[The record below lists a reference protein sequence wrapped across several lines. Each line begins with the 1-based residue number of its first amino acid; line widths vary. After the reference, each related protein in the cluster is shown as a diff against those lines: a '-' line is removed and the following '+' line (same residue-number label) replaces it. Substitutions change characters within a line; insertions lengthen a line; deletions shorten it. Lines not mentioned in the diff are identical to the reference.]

1 MAEMIRRP
9 RVWRGLWAAVCV
21 SCLMTVSADAQV
33 SAPTYQEPAVL
44 TLTEAAHLLRVGEGE
59 LEQLAERGEVPARR
73 IGSSWRFSRAALMNW
88 LIGDRAPNRLTTP
101 GLAAVTASGTVP
113 SQAGAQAPATP
124 ASADSQTKPIGEAPE
139 ERTAED
145 VFLRGQKVLLGRG
158 EVVVDFGEFYARS
171 DDLQL
176 ASVNGGVGL
185 AVLEQA
191 SLTTI
196 LVGRVGI
203 FNETELFASTAVHH
217 LNDRAFVGSTDLASS
232 GRTEFGG
239 VGFGVRRTLL
249 KESAGRPDVIATLHA
264 QIPTGDIPFSAGAGV
279 VFVKSID
286 PVVLFAN
293 ANYSHSFSQ
302 SFSNLT
308 RVDPED
314 RFDVS
319 LGYAVGLNDTLAFS
333 TAVSGLFTGATTVG
347 TTTLKQADA
356 FSLRFALTSWLAR
369 GLYIEPSVS
378 FGLAGPGDSFAFG
391 VTIPYSF

>member
-1 MAEMIRRP
+1 
-9 RVWRGLWAAVCV
+9 V
-21 SCLMTVSADAQV
+21 
-33 SAPTYQEPAVL
+33 EPAVL
-44 TLTEAAHLLRVGEGE
+44 TLTEAAHVLRIDESE
-59 LEQLAERGEVPARR
+59 LERLAEGGEVPARR
-73 IGSSWRFSRAALMNW
+73 IGSSWRFSRAALMTWLNGNW
-88 LIGDRAPNRLTTP
+88 APDRSRLTAP
-101 GLAAVTASGTVP
+101 ELANVTAFGTSA
-113 SQAGAQAPATP
+113 SQAGAQTP
-124 ASADSQTKPIGEAPE
+124 PTTPTPADSQAKPIGEAPE

-145 VFLRGQKVLLGRG
+145 IFLRGQRVLLGRG

-176 ASVNGGVGL
+176 ASVNGGIGL

-196 LVGRVGI
+196 VVGRVGI
-203 FNETELFASTAVHH
+203 LNETELFASAAVHY
-217 LNDRAFVGSTDLASS
+217 LDDRAFVGSTDLASS

-239 VGFGVRRTLL
+239 VGLGVRRTLL
-249 KESAGRPDVIATLHA
+249 KESSGRPDVIATLHA
-264 QIPTGDIPFSAGAGV
+264 QIPTGDIPFAAGGGV

-293 ANYSHSFSQ
+293 ANYTHSFSQ
-302 SFSNLT
+302 SFSNAT

-319 LGYAVGLNDTLAFS
+319 LGYAVGLNDTLAIS
-333 TAVSGLFTGATTVG
+333 TAVSGLFTGATTIG
-347 TTTLKQADA
+347 TTTLRQADT
-356 FSLRFALTSWLAR
+356 FSLRFAITSWLAQ